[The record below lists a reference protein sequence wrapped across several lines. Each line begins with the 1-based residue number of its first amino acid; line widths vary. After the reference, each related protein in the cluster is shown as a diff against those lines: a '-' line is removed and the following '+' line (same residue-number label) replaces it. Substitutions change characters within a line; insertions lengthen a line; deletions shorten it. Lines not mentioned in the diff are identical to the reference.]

1 MRMYKQQE
9 VKCLCKPGCL
19 VTKSIETKI
28 CDVCSGLGLP
38 GISFE
43 VYAGSFFDICQIC
56 ANTRWHETPKEIQRK
71 YKLMEIQINGNIKRN
86 YKRTI

>member
-1 MRMYKQQE
+1 MYKQKE
-9 VKCLCKPGCL
+9 VECPCKPGCL

-43 VYAGSFFDICQIC
+43 HYAGTFFDICQIC
-56 ANTRWHETPKEIQRK
+56 ANTRWHETPKEIQQK
-71 YKLMEIQINGNIKRN
+71 YKIK
-86 YKRTI
+86 K